1 MDLSQLIDT
10 YRGPLIGLIASWGV
24 PWIDAAE
31 IAQDSFAEAYLN
43 RESCR
48 GDWKDSEVFGRWL
61 RGVAR
66 NQYRNWVRSRRRRL
80 ARIATVEPAVLESVA
95 VPSDSEPSQQ
105 LEKLRG
111 AIDRLPTKQRQV
123 VLMHYLEET
132 SVKEVA
138 ALLATSPK
146 TVEGRLYQAR
156 RALRHMLEDKVS
168 EASVSETRTSETQIG
183 KRFLCL

>member
-1 MDLSQLIDT
+1 MDLSQLIDV

-24 PWIDAAE
+24 PWVDATE

-48 GDWKDSEVFGRWL
+48 GDWERPEVFGRWL

-66 NQYRNWVRSRRRRL
+66 NQHRNWVRTRRRRRD
-80 ARIATVEPAVLESVA
+80 RIATVEPAVLEYVA
-95 VPSDSEPSQQ
+95 APSDPESSEQ
-105 LEKLRG
+105 LEMLRN

-138 ALLATSPK
+138 TLLSTSPK
-146 TVEGRLYQAR
+146 TVEGRLYRAR
-156 RALRHMLEDKVS
+156 RTLRRMLDDKVCD
-168 EASVSETRTSETQIG
+168 TQIG
-183 KRFLCL
+183 RMLLCL

>member
-1 MDLSQLIDT
+1 MDLPQLIDV
-10 YRGPLIGLIASWGV
+10 YRGPLLGLIASWGV
-24 PWIDAAE
+24 TWADATE

-48 GDWKDSEVFGRWL
+48 GGWEKPEVFGRWL

-66 NQYRNWVRSRRRRL
+66 NQYRNWVRSRQRRRD
-80 ARIATVEPAVLESVA
+80 RIAAVEPTVLEHVA
-95 VPSDSEPSQQ
+95 APSDQKPSEQ
-105 LEKLRG
+105 LERLRI

-123 VLMHYLEET
+123 VFMHYLEET

-138 ALLATSPK
+138 TLLSTSTK

-156 RALRHMLEDKVS
+156 RALRRMLDENPS
-168 EASVSETRTSETQIG
+168 YTHLG
-183 KRFLCL
+183 GMLLCL